1 METDRV
7 DEFAPIKNA
16 DGNDSP
22 ATCSAIQTLR
32 AARWL
37 EAAGCA
43 IPRKADGSPD
53 CVLEL
58 SPRVAFDGDEVR
70 SLVGTTLPRAIERGA
85 VLNLGGK

>member
-37 EAAGCA
+37 QAAGCEV
-43 IPRKADGSPD
+43 PHKPDGSPD

-58 SPRVAFDGDEVR
+58 SPRLAFDGEDVKCLIG
-70 SLVGTTLPRAIERGA
+70 STLPWSIDRGA
-85 VLNLGGK
+85 KLLLS